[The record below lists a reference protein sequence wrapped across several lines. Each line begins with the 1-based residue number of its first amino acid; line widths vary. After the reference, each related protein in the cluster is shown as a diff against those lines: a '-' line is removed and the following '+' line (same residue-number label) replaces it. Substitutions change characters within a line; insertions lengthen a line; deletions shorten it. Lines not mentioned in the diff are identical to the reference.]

1 VSRTSPIL
9 PHLHLSNRALLT
21 EALVVLMTGA
31 VIDTDPALPWAAAV
45 ADTHLRPT
53 MITTTVAGHLV
64 ATALVAMTIAD
75 AHLPASSTTGVMEVM
90 DVRRLVV
97 ACLMSMAHRA
107 RVTLTILMMLGPDLL
122 PAVTMTHT

>member
-1 VSRTSPIL
+1 
-9 PHLHLSNRALLT
+9 
-21 EALVVLMTGA
+21 MTGA

-107 RVTLTILMMLGPDLL
+107 HDTLTILTIPSPRGARPRSPGGRPPYDAAAADY
-122 PAVTMTHT
+122 PPRGRY

>member
-1 VSRTSPIL
+1 
-9 PHLHLSNRALLT
+9 
-21 EALVVLMTGA
+21 
-31 VIDTDPALPWAAAV
+31 
-45 ADTHLRPT
+45 

-90 DVRRLVV
+90 DVPRLAV

-107 RVTLTILMMLGPDLL
+107 CVTLTILMMLGPDLL